1 MDLIVPSKV
10 EETKK
15 DAKIRSGDEDEI
27 DTSSQSSQ
35 LKSPLNTTTTKSF
48 GVRRIEIL
56 QMQLDGTIRGKLQI
70 HATSSYQKHSL
81 FSTINI
87 IQSVISAAAQ
97 PCYARLSDRFGR
109 LEVCLFAIVFYSMG
123 TVMQSQA
130 YDVNRFAGGSVIYQI
145 GYTGIIILLQIIL
158 ADFSNLNWRLLC
170 SFIPAMPLIIT
181 TWIGGD
187 IVASVLTHY
196 SWSWGIGM
204 WAFIFPLSAV
214 PLLGCFI
221 HMHIKARKTPEW
233 QAMMK
238 EFKSQRQ
245 YPKTSFAYWRTLAI
259 DLFWSLD
266 SHSHLVEGSAPN
278 GQMLQQW
285 FLWLLVLS
293 LFQFFVIWEAKYARS
308 PIMPLQLMKDRGV
321 WSALLIAILLNWIW
335 QMPNDF
341 VYTILLV
348 VGMNAS
354 IKAATRIASLYSFV
368 PTIVGPLLGLVVARV
383 RRLKGFIIL
392 GCICWA
398 VSLGI
403 LYRFRGDND
412 GIESEKYLNGVHW
425 WLVFDGI

>member
-1 MDLIVPSKV
+1 M
-10 EETKK
+10 
-15 DAKIRSGDEDEI
+15 
-27 DTSSQSSQ
+27 
-35 LKSPLNTTTTKSF
+35 
-48 GVRRIEIL
+48 
-56 QMQLDGTIRGKLQI
+56 
-70 HATSSYQKHSL
+70 
-81 FSTINI
+81 
-87 IQSVISAAAQ
+87 ISAAAQ

-109 LEVCLFAIVFYSMG
+109 LELCLFAIVFYSMG

-233 QAMMK
+233 QAMMN

-259 DLFWSLD
+259 DLFWNLD
-266 SHSHLVEGSAPN
+266 VIG
-278 GQMLQQW
+278 
-285 FLWLLVLS
+285 LLHV
-293 LFQFFVIWEAKYARS
+293 VIIFGIYFS
-308 PIMPLQLMKDRGV
+308 PIHTWWRDQLQMGKCFNNGSFGY
-321 WSALLIAILLNWIW
+321 WCC
-335 QMPNDF
+335 
-341 VYTILLV
+341 
-348 VGMNAS
+348 
-354 IKAATRIASLYSFV
+354 LYSNFLSF
-368 PTIVGPLLGLVVARV
+368 GKQSMQDHQL
-383 RRLKGFIIL
+383 
-392 GCICWA
+392 CHY
-398 VSLGI
+398 S
-403 LYRFRGDND
+403 
-412 GIESEKYLNGVHW
+412 
-425 WLVFDGI
+425 